1 MKFLVVAILVLNHI
15 FKNEGANVII
25 NFEQVIGAKNKSDTF
40 TKTYLSDPA
49 KGARALKRSR
59 KKRKTAKP
67 TKKQAVA
74 NTTTLHQKI
83 VFGYQ
88 GWFCTD
94 KAANLGWT
102 HWSSK
107 TPPSATS
114 ANFDLFP
121 DVKDYAASALSNNT
135 LLTSKITG
143 QSMYL
148 YDSLEVVDVHFSW
161 MKEYGIHGVAVQRFV
176 SQLVVPRRRD
186 RNDQVLLACM
196 RAAEK
201 YSRAFFV
208 EYDTSGADTN
218 TWADVI
224 QEDWEKLTT
233 VLNITSSRA
242 YQREGTKPILKIFG
256 IGFLGN
262 PGNASDSLSLVQS
275 LKSQGVLFIGS
286 VPTFW
291 RDGKGDSKSGYHDVY
306 QAMDVISPWLVGRF
320 STPAKFDDMFRGVF
334 LKDLNLTSSRQQGYA
349 PTVFPGFS
357 WTNLQRRRGKDFPLN
372 QIPRNGGKF
381 WEHQVNAFMHNLV
394 DATTGIGAYYI
405 FGAMFDE
412 FDEST
417 AMMKAAS
424 NSNDV
429 PSEGTFLHLSIDG
442 VELPSDHY
450 LRLAGKYSLEFE
462 RIDRKKLIPSASNRM
477 FVLSTKKLIQYQLRA
492 KQIEL
497 LRQDTSLS

>member
-1 MKFLVVAILVLNHI
+1 MKFLIVVMLVLDCISKHEGTNTNI
-15 FKNEGANVII
+15 KKIEKDLEDNESESSSKYYLLDPV
-25 NFEQVIGAKNKSDTF
+25 KDT
-40 TKTYLSDPA
+40 
-49 KGARALKRSR
+49 RELKKRR
-59 KKRKTAKP
+59 KQRKTAKP
-67 TKKQAVA
+67 TKKHGAA
-74 NTTTLHQKI
+74 NTTTLYRKI

-102 HWSSK
+102 HWSTK
-107 TPPSATS
+107 TPPSAIS

-121 DVKDYAASALSNNT
+121 DVSDYTASALSNNT
-135 LLTSKITG
+135 LLTNKVTG
-143 QSMYL
+143 QPMYL

-161 MKEYGIHGVAVQRFV
+161 MEEYGIHGVAVQRFV
-176 SQLVVPRRRD
+176 SQLVVPRWRD
-186 RNDQVLLACM
+186 RNDQVLIACM

-208 EYDTSGADTN
+208 EYDTSGADTT

-224 QEDWEKLTT
+224 QKDWEKLTK
-233 VLNITSSRA
+233 VLNVTSSRA

-262 PGNASDSLSLVQS
+262 PGNASDSLALVQS
-275 LKSQGVLFIGS
+275 LKSLGVLLIGS

-291 RDGKGDSKSGYHDVY
+291 RDGKGDSKSGYNEVY

-320 STPAKFDDMFRGVF
+320 SSPAKFDDMFKGVF
-334 LKDLNLTSSRQQGYA
+334 LKDLSLTSSRQQGYA

-357 WTNLQRRRGKDFPLN
+357 WKNLQRRRGRDFPLN

-381 WEHQVNAFMHNLV
+381 WEHQVKAFIQNLV
-394 DATTGIGAYYI
+394 DATTGIGAYYLMA
-405 FGAMFDE
+405 AMFDE

-424 NSNDV
+424 NSYDI
-429 PSEGTFLHLSIDG
+429 PLEGTFLHLSIDG
-442 VELPSDHY
+442 EELPSDHY
-450 LRLAGKYSLEFE
+450 LRLAGKYSLKFSKVGCK
-462 RIDRKKLIPSASNRM
+462 RLIPPASDRM
-477 FVLSTKKLIQYQLRA
+477 FVLSTKELVHYQLRA

-497 LRQDTSLS
+497 LRQDVLLS